1 MTKRQAALQEFGK
14 LIRQMRREARAEGR
28 LLSEREI
35 QQEIDAARRE
45 RRELKGKVSARASRR
60 RS

>member
-1 MTKRQAALQEFGK
+1 MTKRAAALQEFGK

-28 LLSEREI
+28 LLSQREI

-45 RRELKGKVSARASRR
+45 RHKQTGKVSARSPRR